1 MVEVTT
7 VGTNLYSCCLVGFFL
22 DKMRSTRTFRMES
35 TYYSRH
41 KRWWLDPSISISLWP
56 FLHILFYTIPIF
68 LFWKLKG
75 LSIYTGTTVYKPVP
89 HHPNFFHCSFELHV
103 CRHSRPCHHIFLKLH
118 WIVAPTISCRY
129 LIHNVWTRYGFFSVV
144 DFIQASLGQY
154 FFWVQIAL
162 WTFQQSFIPATR
174 SNIKTSVGWILL
186 ILPIHNLAINNRFIL
201 VL

>member
-1 MVEVTT
+1 MVGAGRVTDVGDGEDEKVWYTGCWGSFGPLENPMVEVA

-56 FLHILFYTIPIF
+56 FLHISFYTIPIF

-89 HHPNFFHCSFELHV
+89 HHPNFFHCSFELHA
-103 CRHSRPCHHIFLKLH
+103 CRQSRSSSYLSQITLDRCTNHLVSVPHSQCLDSKWFLLGRWFYSSGCSQCEVAQCECDLHLFNIFL
-118 WIVAPTISCRY
+118 V
-129 LIHNVWTRYGFFSVV
+129 
-144 DFIQASLGQY
+144 
-154 FFWVQIAL
+154 
-162 WTFQQSFIPATR
+162 
-174 SNIKTSVGWILL
+174 
-186 ILPIHNLAINNRFIL
+186 
-201 VL
+201 